1 MAWKQSPGFM
11 PKDRCL
17 KEYILPTIK
26 EKYLPLD
33 DASIQALKAIPC
45 VFAYEKSCD
54 EDAYIGWITNITVRQ
69 HDVRID
75 FELTGDTIDH
85 STFLGLSRFHNHSSD
100 GFALPNI
107 HSI

>member
-1 MAWKQSPGFM
+1 M
-11 PKDRCL
+11 
-17 KEYILPTIK
+17 
-26 EKYLPLD
+26 EKYLPILQE
-33 DASIQALKAIPC
+33 AQLFSGVSEAELRSIPC